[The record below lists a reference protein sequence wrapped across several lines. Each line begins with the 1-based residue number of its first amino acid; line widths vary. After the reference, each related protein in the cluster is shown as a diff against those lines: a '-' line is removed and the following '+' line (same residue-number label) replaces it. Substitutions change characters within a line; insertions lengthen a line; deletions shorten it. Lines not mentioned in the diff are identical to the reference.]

1 MNKKKLNCSKWAK
14 DEAVDKENNVAGV
27 RRIMEINYYHIWMIM
42 ENTQIKIESRVP
54 ILENF
59 GCLVNNKEVALK

>member
-1 MNKKKLNCSKWAK
+1 MRQLTKKISSLGYDILWKC
-14 DEAVDKENNVAGV
+14 
-27 RRIMEINYYHIWMIM
+27 YYHIWMIM